1 LAILIRNIET
11 NIIEFVPDH
20 YLDHPVLGVGIIAV
34 EQESAPVSTKKQSKV
49 VEPVADETTNEQE

>member
-1 LAILIRNIET
+1 MATLVRNIET
-11 NIIEFVPDH
+11 NIIELVPDH

-49 VEPVADETTNEQE
+49 VEPLADKTTNEQE